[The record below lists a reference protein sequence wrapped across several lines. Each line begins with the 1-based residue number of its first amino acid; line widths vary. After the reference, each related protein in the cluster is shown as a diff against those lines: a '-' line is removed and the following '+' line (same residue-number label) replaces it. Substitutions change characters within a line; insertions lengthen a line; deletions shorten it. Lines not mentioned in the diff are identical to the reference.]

1 MSMYLSQ
8 IIEQALAHDAL
19 INGLAIDSRKVL
31 PGDAFFAYQGEQ
43 ADGHDYIQ
51 QAVNNGAAAVV
62 VEKIEQIESLTVAT
76 AQVANLRDKL
86 SQMAANFYQHPSKL
100 LAIAAITGTNGK
112 TSISHYIAQLYQ
124 ALNKPCAVIG
134 TLGSFY
140 GDKAVSN
147 VNTTPDAISLQQQLA
162 DIAKAGIHFVAMES
176 SSHALQQKRQA
187 AVDIDVAV
195 FSNLTAEHLDYH
207 GDMQHY
213 FEAKQ
218 QLFAMPSVRF
228 AVLNKDDAWFEQ
240 LKKSLPAQQ
249 QVLDYSLKDSQAFM
263 SLAELNQ
270 SENAYQGKLL
280 IEGQFYPFTLPLLGE
295 FNLANAMAASCVLLA
310 RGESVRDVIAAWA
323 KLKAAP
329 GRMQT
334 VANSKGIYAVVDY
347 AHTADALE
355 NVLANL
361 RQLSRGKLIVVF
373 GCGGDRDKQK
383 RPAMAKV
390 AEKHADFCVITD
402 DNPRNENAEQIRQE
416 IISGFTADKFADI
429 GDRQAAIEK
438 AVALAENG
446 DVLLVA
452 GKGHEQVQIIAGVEH
467 VFSDSDVLSQALSN
481 KEGLC

>member
-1 MSMYLSQ
+1 M
-8 IIEQALAHDAL
+8 
-19 INGLAIDSRKVL
+19 AIDSRKVL

-51 QAVNNGAAAVV
+51 QAVNNGAVAIVA
-62 VEKIEQIESLTVAT
+62 EKAERLESLSAAT
-76 AQVANLRDKL
+76 AQVVNLRDRL
-86 SQMAANFYQHPSKL
+86 SQMAANFYQHPSKQ

-124 ALNKPCAVIG
+124 VLNKPCAVIG

-147 VNTTPDAISLQQQLA
+147 INTTPDAISLQQQLA
-162 DIAKAGIHFVAMES
+162 DIAQAGIHFVAMES

-187 AVDIDVAV
+187 AVDVDVAV

-207 GDMQHY
+207 GNMQHY

-249 QVLDYSLKDSQAFM
+249 KVLDYSLTDPQAFM
-263 SLAELNQ
+263 SLAELEQ
-270 SENAYQGKLL
+270 STDAYQGKVL
-280 IEGQFYPFTLPLLGE
+280 IDGQPYQFILPLVGE

-310 RGESVRDVIAAWA
+310 RGESASGVIAAWA

-329 GRMQT
+329 GRMQA

-347 AHTADALE
+347 AHTTDALE

-361 RQLSRGKLIVVF
+361 RQLSSGKLIAVF

-390 AEKHADFCVITD
+390 AEKYADFCVVTD
-402 DNPRNENAEQIRQE
+402 DNPRNESAEQIRRE
-416 IISGFTADKFADI
+416 ITQGFTTEKFEDI
-429 GDRQAAIEK
+429 GDRRKAIEK

-446 DVLLVA
+446 DVILVA

-467 VFSDSDVLSQALSN
+467 AFSDSDVLSRALSY